1 MNSAWPRKGLCA
13 FLGFDLHPSSA
24 LLAWLASV
32 LAVQFLGYAGL
43 GVLALGLL
51 LSSFSMLSLWF
62 TYLRRA
68 RWLFLSLWLIL
79 AYNTPGEAFQDMP
92 WAPTYEGMADANLQV
107 VRLILMLGCLA
118 WLFQTLGRDGL
129 VAALWGVV
137 RVMPAP
143 GFDAQRL
150 VVRLSLVLNNLQ
162 TPQQK
167 GDWKKMLAG
176 DADFVGGPS
185 TIHFSLPAWRRG
197 DTFWAGAAVLGLIG
211 AVVL

>member
-13 FLGFDLHPSSA
+13 FWELELHPSSA
-24 LLAWLASV
+24 LIAWLASV

-43 GVLALGLL
+43 GALALVLL
-51 LSSFSMLSLWF
+51 LSSFSIVPLWF
-62 TYLRRA
+62 AYLRRA

-79 AYNTPGEAFQDMP
+79 AYNTPGEAFREMP
-92 WAPTYEGMADANLQV
+92 WAPTYEGMADANLQAM
-107 VRLILMLGCLA
+107 RLVLMLGSLA
-118 WLFQTLGRDGL
+118 WLFQRLGRDGL

-137 RVMPAP
+137 RAIPTP

-176 DADFVGGPS
+176 DAGFIDGPS
-185 TIHFSLPAWRRG
+185 SIHFSLPTWRQG
-197 DTFWAGAAVLGLIG
+197 DTVLAAAAALVLLGV
-211 AVVL
+211 VVL